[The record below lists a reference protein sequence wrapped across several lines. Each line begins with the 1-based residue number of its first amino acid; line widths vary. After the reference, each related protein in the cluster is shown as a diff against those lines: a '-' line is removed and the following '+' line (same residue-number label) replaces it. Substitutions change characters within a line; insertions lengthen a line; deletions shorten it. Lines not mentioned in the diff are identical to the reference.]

1 MYDFLEKPI
10 QLAENNPESYILGH
24 AANARLI
31 STERKGLKPVYVR
44 PTRTF

>member
-31 STERKGLKPVYVR
+31 STERKSLKPVYVR
-44 PTRTF
+44 STRTF